1 MRKSAVYFFIALSL
15 LSLGLTLVPHVFS
28 QTQNIKIVS
37 YSYYTD
43 SFGDLHVVGQVQNDG
58 PNVVNPVIL
67 TGSIYSP
74 GGVDQAD
81 SYTQVWVAYLAPQQ
95 EAPFYMPFPQPSNS
109 PDGTWYSLINAGDIS
124 NVDVSVVQ
132 ANATSSYQYPDLKI
146 TSSSATIISSG
157 NYSGAYMVNGVI
169 QNTGSQT
176 ATNITVVGAFYNS
189 TGTVVGV
196 GYTNY
201 LTPATLA
208 PSGTLSFQIAAL
220 DLNQS
225 QVPSNLK
232 ITNYALLVQT
242 ELPIL
247 QGTAPI
253 ITPSPES
260 SSSLSSPGSS
270 SSPQKGVNS
279 NGSSNSAA
287 LYAVVIVIVILAVAG
302 TTLAFS
308 RRKPH
313 QTVKAQ
319 RKARKD
325 SMI

>member
-43 SFGDLHVVGQVQNDG
+43 YLGNLDVVGQIQNDG

-81 SYTQVWVAYLAPQQ
+81 SYPTQAWVAYLAPQQ
-95 EAPFYMPFPQPSNS
+95 EAPFYMQFPHPNNS
-109 PDGTWYSLINAGDIS
+109 PDGTWYSLINAGDIT
-124 NVDVSVVQ
+124 NVTLTVAQ
-132 ANATSSYQYPDLKI
+132 AKATSSYQYPDLKI
-146 TSSSATIISSG
+146 TSSSGTIING
-157 NYSGAYMVNGVI
+157 GAYSGAYMVNGVI

-176 ATNITVVGAFYNS
+176 ASNITVVGTFYNS

-232 ITNYALLVQT
+232 ISKYSLLVQT

-247 QGTAPI
+247 QGTPPI

-260 SSSLSSPGSS
+260 SS

-279 NGSSNSAA
+279 NGSSNSVV

-302 TTLAFS
+302 TILALI

-313 QTVKAQ
+313 QTVKS
-319 RKARKD
+319 RPKARKP
-325 SMI
+325 